1 MSKSILLEAVKSAFD
16 DINTD
21 SFTMETNF
29 KDNDEWSSLT
39 ALSLITI
46 LDSEFSLQ
54 LSGDELSK
62 IQTIQELYDKIR
74 K

>member
-1 MSKSILLEAVKSAFD
+1 MKKSILLEAVKSAFD

>member
-1 MSKSILLEAVKSAFD
+1 MKKSILLEAVKSAFD

-39 ALSLITI
+39 ALALITI